1 MGFANNS
8 GVYDRHPTLDRMLL
22 DRQLTVP
29 GQKGGDLMNSRPR
42 HNSTGGVVNRAS
54 SGDLS
59 EHEEIVHP
67 NEEKSVL
74 S

>member
-8 GVYDRHPTLDRMLL
+8 GVYDRDPSLDRML
-22 DRQLTVP
+22 TVP
-29 GQKGGDLMNSRPR
+29 GSKGNDFANARPR

-67 NEEKSVL
+67 NEEKSVI